1 MTENDVRQSCSDRSS
16 FNTSDK
22 WSVTPLAPL
31 LPESTGIILSDVFVG
46 MTLSSIAFLVEYY
59 CDLWFEST
67 NLSKHYRMILQ
78 VCFQLLAVIIALVLR
93 EVLKKFFQFYSKT
106 DSVQVTFVT
115 ELLGVISG
123 AAFVILIL
131 VLSHPKN

>member
-1 MTENDVRQSCSDRSS
+1 MTENDVAHQCCSERSS
-16 FNTSDK
+16 GDK
-22 WSVTPLAPL
+22 WSMTAVAPI